1 MTFILLSE
9 LSSLGIRGA
18 LHSTGLKFKSF
29 GSRKLIC
36 ANTCN
41 YHWAQPSPPSPH
53 YPALPKKKKD
63 DIYTNIMGHIISFE
77 FITPMDITLLKQV
90 IMIRINEKCAL
101 KQETIQI
108 ISRLHTIGQDKEAT
122 KRY

>member
-1 MTFILLSE
+1 
-9 LSSLGIRGA
+9 
-18 LHSTGLKFKSF
+18 
-29 GSRKLIC
+29 
-36 ANTCN
+36 
-41 YHWAQPSPPSPH
+41 
-53 YPALPKKKKD
+53 
-63 DIYTNIMGHIISFE
+63 MGHIISFE